1 MASQLPPDVVT
12 AFQQL
17 LQGLASSDN
26 TLRKSAEDR
35 LNDEWVKTRPDMLLL
50 GMVEQ
55 IRDGT
60 DSAVGVPTV
69 GIPRR
74 GPLIGSSVAD
84 SLFECTVARVRCGS
98 LQTFGCKNT
107 GHH

>member
-1 MASQLPPDVVT
+1 LTPQSVTIFPEVALHINAIVLAAIMASQLPPDVVA

-60 DSAVGVPTV
+60 DPAVSVPAVPV
-69 GIPRR
+69 GILLWPY
-74 GPLIGSSVAD
+74 D
-84 SLFECTVARVRCGS
+84 
-98 LQTFGCKNT
+98 
-107 GHH
+107 